1 MATTPS
7 TDSSRALPRDAE
19 ASTATRILDV
29 AEELFA
35 ERGFA
40 AVSVREI
47 AGQVGLNQASIYNHF
62 ASKQALYEAV
72 LERGFAP
79 IRQLLEQSGAKLD
92 GVDAGDEFID
102 ALVEQL
108 WQTPNLPKL
117 LQREILDDGPYLE
130 RLSEQWLRP
139 IVRAGREAM
148 GAAIPQLRDSWD
160 DRDIPFVIL
169 GMYGFLFGHFVS
181 AALTR
186 RVLDA
191 EPFSPEMRR
200 AHADFLK
207 KATRRLMGMPEKS
220 D

>member
-1 MATTPS
+1 MATTPPIAAPVENES
-7 TDSSRALPRDAE
+7 K
-19 ASTATRILDV
+19 TATRILDV
-29 AEELFA
+29 AERLFA

-47 AGQVGLNQASIYNHF
+47 AGHVGLNQASIYNHF
-62 ASKQALYEAV
+62 SSKQALYEAV

-79 IRQLLEQSGAKLD
+79 IMRLLERGAAELD
-92 GVDAGDEFID
+92 GADAGDLFLD
-102 ALVEQL
+102 SLVEQL

-130 RLSEQWLRP
+130 RLAEQWLRP
-139 IVRAGREAM
+139 IVAAGRQAM
-148 GAAIPQLRDSWD
+148 GAAVPELRESWEE
-160 DRDIPFVIL
+160 RDMPFVIL

-186 RVLDA
+186 RVLGA
-191 EPFSPEMRR
+191 EPFSPDMRR

-207 KATRRLMGMPEKS
+207 KATRRLMGVRDGS
-220 D
+220 GTAD

>member
-1 MATTPS
+1 MPSSTAT
-7 TDSSRALPRDAE
+7 RAAANNE
-19 ASTATRILDV
+19 SSTATRILDV

-35 ERGFA
+35 ARGFA

-47 AGQVGLNQASIYNHF
+47 AGRVGLNQASIYNHF
-62 ASKQALYEAV
+62 PSKQALYESV

-79 IRQLLEQSGAKLD
+79 IREILQRGATEL
-92 GVDAGDEFID
+92 AAAPTSSDEFLE

-130 RLSEQWLRP
+130 RLAEQWLRP
-139 IVRAGREAM
+139 IISVGRDAM
-148 GAAIPQLRDSWD
+148 GAAVPELEQTWAE
-160 DRDIPFVIL
+160 RDIPFVIL
-169 GMYGFLFGHFVS
+169 GMYWFLFGHFVS

-191 EPFSPEMRR
+191 EPFSAEMRS
-200 AHADFLK
+200 AHVDFLK
-207 KATRRLMGMPEKS
+207 KATRRLMGRPDGSLVES
-220 D
+220 

>member
-1 MATTPS
+1 MATTPPIP
-7 TDSSRALPRDAE
+7 APAE
-19 ASTATRILDV
+19 TESSTATKILDV

-62 ASKQALYEAV
+62 SSKQALYEAV

-79 IRQLLEQSGAKLD
+79 IKQMLERGAKELD
-92 GVDAGDEFID
+92 GADAGDVFID
-102 ALVEQL
+102 TLVAQL

-130 RLSEQWLRP
+130 RLAEQWLRP
-139 IVRAGREAM
+139 IVSAGRDAM
-148 GAAIPQLRDSWD
+148 GAAVPQLRDTWED
-160 DRDIPFVIL
+160 GDIPFVIL
-169 GMYGFLFGHFVS
+169 GMYGFLFGHFIS

-186 RVLDA
+186 RVFGV
-191 EPFSPEMRR
+191 EPFGPDMQK
-200 AHADFLK
+200 AHAEFLK
-207 KATRRLMGMPEKS
+207 KATRRLMGAPGR
-220 D
+220 

>member
-1 MATTPS
+1 MATPPHL
-7 TDSSRALPRDAE
+7 APAPE
-19 ASTATRILDV
+19 PEISTAIRILDV

-35 ERGFA
+35 QRGFA

-79 IRQLLEQSGAKLD
+79 IRQLLEQSGTQLD
-92 GVDAGDEFID
+92 GADAGDVFLD

-130 RLSEQWLRP
+130 RMAEQWLRP
-139 IVRAGREAM
+139 IVRAGRQAM
-148 GAAIPQLRDSWD
+148 GAATPQLRERWD
-160 DRDIPFVIL
+160 DRDLPFVIL

-191 EPFSPEMRR
+191 EPFSPEMRE
-200 AHADFLK
+200 AHAAFLK
-207 KATRRLMGMPEKS
+207 KATRRLMGVPERS
-220 D
+220 TD